1 MVNGKRQS
9 SVTPT
14 GAKAWFRHAGALLVC
29 FWHLSG
35 VCHTQFLSFFH
46 PWRTAVALDAACL
59 SDGSTLFKE
68 YPQMKKVFS
77 LVLAGALILAAAT
90 AFADAK
96 RLTLAT
102 GGTSGVYFPLGGAI
116 GQVLTSKSNGALAI
130 TAQATGASGE
140 NMRLVEAGDVDFA
153 IVQNDVAD
161 SAFNG
166 KAPFRAKL
174 EDVRAIARLYP
185 EYLHVVAS
193 KDSGVTKLED
203 FKGKKVSVGARGSGN
218 EVNCRQIFGFYG
230 LDYKNVE
237 PIFLP
242 YGETADQFKDRQLD
256 GFVFTIGTPNPAIQ
270 DITTAQEV
278 VFVPLDGAKADE
290 IVAKFPYLVK
300 DAIPA
305 KTYKG
310 QENAVP
316 TLSVQAILVANKN
329 MPDDVAYTLTKTLFE
344 NLGDVAKAH
353 NKGAEISLQHAADG
367 VTIPF
372 HPGAAKYLKE
382 KGALK

>member
-1 MVNGKRQS
+1 
-9 SVTPT
+9 
-14 GAKAWFRHAGALLVC
+14 
-29 FWHLSG
+29 
-35 VCHTQFLSFFH
+35 
-46 PWRTAVALDAACL
+46 
-59 SDGSTLFKE
+59 
-68 YPQMKKVFS
+68 MKKVFS

-166 KAPFRAKL
+166 KAPFRTKL

-329 MPDDVAYTLTKTLFE
+329 MPDDVAYALTRTLFE

>member
-1 MVNGKRQS
+1 MKKILS
-9 SVTPT
+9 LILT
-14 GAKAWFRHAGALLVC
+14 GAL
-29 FWHLSG
+29 
-35 VCHTQFLSFFH
+35 
-46 PWRTAVALDAACL
+46 
-59 SDGSTLFKE
+59 
-68 YPQMKKVFS
+68 M
-77 LVLAGALILAAAT
+77 LAAST
-90 AFADAK
+90 AMAADAK
-96 RLTLAT
+96 RMTFAT

-116 GQVLTSKSNGALAI
+116 AQVVSAKSNGVLSL

-140 NMRLVEAGDVDFA
+140 NMRLVQAGDVDIA

-161 SAFNG
+161 AAYKGN
-166 KAPFRAKL
+166 APFREAL
-174 EDVRAIARLYP
+174 TNVRAIARLYP

-193 KDSGVTKLED
+193 KDSGVKKMED

-218 EVNCRQIFGFYG
+218 EVNCRQIFGAFG

-278 VFVPLDGAKADE
+278 VFVPLQGDTVKE
-290 IVAKFPYLVK
+290 VVQKFPYLVN

-305 KTYKG
+305 GTYKG
-310 QENAVP
+310 QTAAVP
-316 TLSVQAILVANKN
+316 TLSVQAILVVNKDT
-329 MPDDVAYTLTKTLFE
+329 PDDIVYTLTKTLFE
-344 NLGDVAKAH
+344 HLPDVAKAH
-353 NKGAEISLQHAADG
+353 NKASEISLAHATDG

-372 HPGAAKYLKE
+372 HPGAEKYLRE
-382 KGALK
+382 KGVLKK

>member
-1 MVNGKRQS
+1 
-9 SVTPT
+9 
-14 GAKAWFRHAGALLVC
+14 
-29 FWHLSG
+29 
-35 VCHTQFLSFFH
+35 
-46 PWRTAVALDAACL
+46 
-59 SDGSTLFKE
+59 
-68 YPQMKKVFS
+68 MKKIFS
-77 LVLAGALILAAAT
+77 LILAGALILAAAT

-116 GQVLTSKSNGALAI
+116 GQVLTTKSNGALSI

-161 SAFNG
+161 AAFNG
-166 KAPFRAKL
+166 KAPFRTKL
-174 EDVRAIARLYP
+174 GDVRAIARLYP

-193 KDSGVTKLED
+193 KDSNIKTLED
-203 FKGKKVSVGARGSGN
+203 FKGKKISVGARGSGN
-218 EVNCRQIFGFYG
+218 EVNCRQLFGFYG
-230 LDYKNVE
+230 LNYKNLE

-270 DITTAQEV
+270 DITTAQKV
-278 VFVPLDGAKADE
+278 VFVPLEGPKVDD
-290 IVAKFPYLVK
+290 IVKKFPFLVK

-305 KTYKG
+305 KTYSG
-310 QENAVP
+310 QDNPVP
-316 TLSVQAILVANKN
+316 TLSVQAILVVNKD
-329 MPDDVAYTLTKTLFE
+329 MPDDMAYNLTRLLYE
-344 NLGDVAKAH
+344 NVDDIAKAH
-353 NKGAEISLQHAADG
+353 NKGSEISLEKARQG

-372 HPGAAKYLKE
+372 HPGAEKYLQE
-382 KGALK
+382 KGVK